1 MAPETFEKRRPVQ
14 KKYVAASYEKNL
26 INIFVE
32 VDNHAV
38 PHAARIIW
46 RAEACVQSLS
56 AMAGEDG
63 RCGMEMCGR
72 GVRWVSEWRRA
83 EEGRAGSR
91 NVDVRKRDALGLGME
106 MCGRG
111 AR

>member
-63 RCGMEMCGR
+63 R
-72 GVRWVSEWRRA
+72 VRD
-83 EEGRAGSR
+83 
-91 NVDVRKRDALGLGME
+91 VDVRKRGALGLGME
-106 MCGRG
+106 TGGRG
-111 AR
+111 AC